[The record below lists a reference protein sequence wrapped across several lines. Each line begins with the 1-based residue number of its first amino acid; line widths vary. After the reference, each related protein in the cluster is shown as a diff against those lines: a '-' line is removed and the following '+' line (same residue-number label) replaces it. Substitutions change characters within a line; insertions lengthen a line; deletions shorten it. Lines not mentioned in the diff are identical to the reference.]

1 MKRRI
6 LTKLTLML
14 ILIVLTCG
22 ILSINVQA
30 ASTSIKASST
40 NVKVGTRVTITINW
54 TAASWDLV
62 VSGDGI
68 STERYASVTDDA
80 ENASFSETISFTP
93 TSAGTYTINLTG
105 SVTDEN
111 SVDSDGKPVSTPVN
125 KSISIRVTENS
136 SSSGG
141 NGNSGGNTSGGG
153 SSNTGDDD
161 EGETPNITFT
171 STSGTGYAT
180 TDEVNIRSNPSLSA
194 EVIDQLDKGD
204 SITITGIGN
213 GWYRVNYGGQT
224 AYVSSSYITTTKP
237 TSTEDEKKTE
247 EDDKKNEDD
256 NENKSNAKELSSLTV
271 EQYKLEPDFSPD
283 ITEYSLTVGRDVEN
297 LVIEAVASDENATV
311 EITGNNGL
319 LLGENTVNI
328 KVTAEDGTVRTYKIN
343 VTKVEEVGLKL
354 SELTIENYVLT
365 PEFSS
370 DVYEYTLNIGDISV
384 TSLNIIAN
392 SADENINVEIVGNN
406 NLKPGENIITILVSS
421 DEEDITTVYQII
433 VNINESFTD
442 QVIIKDN
449 SNMYIY
455 IGIGLA
461 VLILL
466 IIIIVVVRKR
476 RKAAEEEFAPLN
488 TYDLNF
494 SSNKDDKDS
503 TGSDDINSEENT
515 KKAEKA
521 RRKKEKSEEND
532 YSLNSNNYESDETPR
547 RGRGKHF

>member
-1 MKRRI
+1 MKKVIKI
-6 LTKLTLML
+6 LASIIILAAGLLLM
-14 ILIVLTCG
+14 
-22 ILSINVQA
+22 SSNSEA
-30 ASTSIKASST
+30 ASARMSANKT
-40 NVKVGTRVTITINW
+40 KVEV
-54 TAASWDLV
+54 
-62 VSGDGI
+62 GD
-68 STERYASVTDDA
+68 T
-80 ENASFSETISFTP
+80 
-93 TSAGTYTINLTG
+93 
-105 SVTDEN
+105 
-111 SVDSDGKPVSTPVN
+111 
-125 KSISIRVTENS
+125 IRVTVNINAAQWNLKLYANGSQIASSKELDNYESNISESFSGTYKATKSGTVTFTLEGDITDFDWTNTIVDESLNVTVSSGS

-141 NGNSGGNTSGGG
+141 GNSEGGNTSGGG

-161 EGETPNITFT
+161 EEETPSMSFT
-171 STSGTGYAT
+171 SVNQTVYAT
-180 TDEVNIRSNPSLSA
+180 DSVNVRSNPSTSGSIIGSLS
-194 EVIDQLDKGD
+194 EGD
-204 SITITGIGN
+204 SVTRTGIGD
-213 GWYRVNYGGQT
+213 GWSRISYGGQT

-297 LVIEAVASDENATV
+297 LVIEAVATDENATV

-343 VTKVEEVGLKL
+343 VTKVEQVGLKL

-421 DEEDITTVYQII
+421 DEEDITTVYQIV

-449 SNMYIY
+449 SNMYMY
-455 IGIGLA
+455 IGIGIA

-476 RKAAEEEFAPLN
+476 RKATEEEFAPLN
-488 TYDLNF
+488 TYDLDF

-503 TGSDDINSEENT
+503 TGSDDINSEENA
-515 KKAEKA
+515 KKEEKA
-521 RRKKEKSEEND
+521 RRKKEKSEEKD
-532 YSLNSNNYESDETPR
+532 YSLNPNNYESDETPR

>member
-1 MKRRI
+1 MNSIIKKIATIIIIII
-6 LTKLTLML
+6 LGLGCYTTY
-14 ILIVLTCG
+14 
-22 ILSINVQA
+22 SHA
-30 ASTSIKASST
+30 
-40 NVKVGTRVTITINW
+40 
-54 TAASWDLV
+54 
-62 VSGDGI
+62 
-68 STERYASVTDDA
+68 
-80 ENASFSETISFTP
+80 ASFSITSGISEITVGKSYTIS
-93 TSAGTYTINLTG
+93 INAKGLTG
-105 SVTDEN
+105 KFNITHSSNVSVNMDSIWVENGSAEGTIKVTANKEGTATVTIAPDEEFGVSDSNGLVSLSPKTDTVIVKAKESDNN
-111 SVDSDGKPVSTPVN
+111 ST
-125 KSISIRVTENS
+125 
-136 SSSGG
+136 
-141 NGNSGGNTSGGG
+141 GG
-153 SSNTGDDD
+153 SDDNND
-161 EGETPNITFT
+161 DKTETPSMSFT
-171 STSGTGYAT
+171 SVNETVYATDSVNVRSSPSTSGTRIG
-180 TDEVNIRSNPSLSA
+180 SLS
-194 EVIDQLDKGD
+194 EGD
-204 SITITGIGN
+204 SVTRTGIGD
-213 GWYRVNYGGQT
+213 GWSRIKYEGQT
-224 AYVSSSYITTTKP
+224 AYVSSSYLDTTKP
-237 TSTEDEKKTE
+237 KTTENDKKNE

-256 NENKSNAKELSSLTV
+256 NENKSNAKQLSSLTV
-271 EQYKLEPDFSPD
+271 DQYKLEPDFNPD

-297 LVIEAVASDENATV
+297 LVIEAVASDEKATV

-343 VTKVEEVGLKL
+343 VTKVEEIGIQL
-354 SELTIENYVLT
+354 SELTVENYVLT

-384 TSLNIIAN
+384 TSLNIIAKSN
-392 SADENINVEIVGNN
+392 NENVNVEIAGNN

-488 TYDLNF
+488 TYDLDF
-494 SSNKDDKDS
+494 SSNKDDKEDS
-503 TGSDDINSEENT
+503 TGLDGLNPEENT

>member
-1 MKRRI
+1 MKKVIKI
-6 LTKLTLML
+6 LASIIILAAGLLLM
-14 ILIVLTCG
+14 
-22 ILSINVQA
+22 SSNSEA
-30 ASTSIKASST
+30 ASARMSANKT
-40 NVKVGTRVTITINW
+40 KVEV
-54 TAASWDLV
+54 
-62 VSGDGI
+62 GD
-68 STERYASVTDDA
+68 T
-80 ENASFSETISFTP
+80 
-93 TSAGTYTINLTG
+93 
-105 SVTDEN
+105 
-111 SVDSDGKPVSTPVN
+111 
-125 KSISIRVTENS
+125 IRVTVNINAAQWNLKLYANGSQIASSKELDNYESNISESFSGTYKATKSGTVTFTLEGDITDFDWTNTIVDESLNVTVSSGS

-141 NGNSGGNTSGGG
+141 GNSEGGNTSGGG

-161 EGETPNITFT
+161 EEETPSMSFT
-171 STSGTGYAT
+171 SVNQTVYATDSVNVRSSPSTSGSIIG
-180 TDEVNIRSNPSLSA
+180 SLS
-194 EVIDQLDKGD
+194 EGD
-204 SITITGIGN
+204 SVTRTGIGD
-213 GWYRVNYGGQT
+213 GWSRISYGGQT
-224 AYVSSSYITTTKP
+224 AYVSSSYLTTTKP

-297 LVIEAVASDENATV
+297 LVIEAVASDEKATV

-406 NLKPGENIITILVSS
+406 DLKPGENIITILVSS

-455 IGIGLA
+455 IGIGIA

-488 TYDLNF
+488 TYDLDF
-494 SSNKDDKDS
+494 SSNKDDKEDS
-503 TGSDDINSEENT
+503 TGLDGLNPEENT

>member
-80 ENASFSETISFTP
+80 ESASFSETISFTP

-125 KSISIRVTENS
+125 KSISIKVTENS

-161 EGETPNITFT
+161 KDETPSMSFT
-171 STSGTGYAT
+171 SVNQTVYAT
-180 TDEVNIRSNPSLSA
+180 DDGINVRNSPVDG
-194 EVIDQLDKGD
+194 EVIGSLDKGD
-204 SITITGIGN
+204 SVTRTGIGD
-213 GWYRVNYGGQT
+213 GWSRIKYKGKT

-283 ITEYSLTVGRDVEN
+283 ITEYSLTVGKDVED
-297 LVIEAVASDENATV
+297 LVIEAVAADENATV

-384 TSLNIIAN
+384 TSLNIIAKSN
-392 SADENINVEIVGNN
+392 NENVNVEIAGNN

-421 DEEDITTVYQII
+421 DEGDTTTVYQII
-433 VNINESFTD
+433 VNIDEAFKN
-442 QVIIKDN
+442 QVATTDN
-449 SNMYIY
+449 SNMYMY
-455 IGIGLA
+455 IGVGAA
-461 VLILL
+461 VVILL

-494 SSNKDDKDS
+494 SSNNNVTNKDAVNETEKDID
-503 TGSDDINSEENT
+503 TKEEKT
-515 KKAEKA
+515 
-521 RRKKEKSEEND
+521 RKKKKDKLEEEE
-532 YSLNSNNYESDETPR
+532 YSLNSNGYDSNETPR
-547 RGRGKHF
+547 KRGKHF

>member
-161 EGETPNITFT
+161 EEETPSMSFT
-171 STSGTGYAT
+171 SVNQTVYAT
-180 TDEVNIRSNPSLSA
+180 DSVNVRSNPSTSGSIIGSLS
-194 EVIDQLDKGD
+194 EGD
-204 SITITGIGN
+204 SVTRTGIGD
-213 GWYRVNYGGQT
+213 GWSRISYGGQT

-392 SADENINVEIVGNN
+392 AADENVNIEIVGNN
-406 NLKPGENIITILVSS
+406 DLKPGENIITILVSS

-488 TYDLNF
+488 TYDLDF
-494 SSNKDDKDS
+494 SSNKDDKEDS
-503 TGSDDINSEENT
+503 TSLDGLNPEENT

>member
-1 MKRRI
+1 MKKVIKI
-6 LTKLTLML
+6 LVSIIILAAGLLLMSGNSDAATVRMSANKTKVNVGDT
-14 ILIVLTCG
+14 IKVTVN
-22 ILSINVQA
+22 INA
-30 ASTSIKASST
+30 AQWKLKLYANGSQIAYSEELENYKS
-40 NVKVGTRVTITINW
+40 N
-54 TAASWDLV
+54 
-62 VSGDGI
+62 I
-68 STERYASVTDDA
+68 SE
-80 ENASFSETISFTP
+80 SFS
-93 TSAGTYTINLTG
+93 GTYKATKTG
-105 SVTDEN
+105 SVTFTLEGDITDFDWTN
-111 SVDSDGKPVSTPVN
+111 TIIDRTLN
-125 KSISIRVTENS
+125 VTVES
-136 SSSGG
+136 SSSGSSG
-141 NGNSGGNTSGGG
+141 SGNSGGNTSGGG
-153 SSNTGDDD
+153 SSNTGDD
-161 EGETPNITFT
+161 EKNETPSMSFT
-171 STSGTGYAT
+171 SVNQTVYAT
-180 TDEVNIRSNPSLSA
+180 DSVNVRSNPSTSSSIIGSLS
-194 EVIDQLDKGD
+194 EGD
-204 SITITGIGN
+204 SVTRTGIGD
-213 GWYRVNYGGQT
+213 GWSRISYDGQT
-224 AYVSSSYITTTKP
+224 AYVSSSYVTTTKP
-237 TSTEDEKKTE
+237 KTTEDDKKTE

-283 ITEYSLTVGRDVEN
+283 ITEYSLTVGRDVED
-297 LVIEAVASDENATV
+297 LVIEAVAADENATV

-384 TSLNIIAN
+384 TSLNIVAN
-392 SADENINVEIVGNN
+392 AIDENATVEIVGNN
-406 NLKPGENIITILVSS
+406 DLKPGENIITILVSS
-421 DEEDITTVYQII
+421 DEEEVTTVYQIV

-442 QVIIKDN
+442 QVVIKDN

-455 IGIGLA
+455 IGIGIA

-466 IIIIVVVRKR
+466 IIIIVVIRKR
-476 RKAAEEEFAPLN
+476 RKAAEEDFAPLN
-488 TYDLNF
+488 TYDLDF

-503 TGSDDINSEENT
+503 TGSDNINQEENS
-515 KKAEKA
+515 KKEEKT

>member
-1 MKRRI
+1 MKKVIKI
-6 LTKLTLML
+6 LASIIILAAGLLLM
-14 ILIVLTCG
+14 
-22 ILSINVQA
+22 SSDSEA
-30 ASTSIKASST
+30 ASARMSANKT
-40 NVKVGTRVTITINW
+40 KVEV
-54 TAASWDLV
+54 
-62 VSGDGI
+62 GD
-68 STERYASVTDDA
+68 T
-80 ENASFSETISFTP
+80 
-93 TSAGTYTINLTG
+93 
-105 SVTDEN
+105 
-111 SVDSDGKPVSTPVN
+111 
-125 KSISIRVTENS
+125 IRVTVNINAAQWNLKLYANGSQIASSKELDNYESNISESFSGTYKATKSGTVTFTLEGDITDFDWTNTIIDESLNVTVSSGS

-161 EGETPNITFT
+161 EEETPSMSFT
-171 STSGTGYAT
+171 SVNQTVYAT
-180 TDEVNIRSNPSLSA
+180 DSVNVRSNPSTSGSIIGSLS
-194 EVIDQLDKGD
+194 EGD
-204 SITITGIGN
+204 SVTRTGIGD
-213 GWYRVNYGGQT
+213 GWSRISYGGQT

-256 NENKSNAKELSSLTV
+256 NENKSNAKELSSLIV

-392 SADENINVEIVGNN
+392 AADENVNIEIVGNN
-406 NLKPGENIITILVSS
+406 DLKPGENIITILVSS

-476 RKAAEEEFAPLN
+476 RKAAEEEFTPLN

-503 TGSDDINSEENT
+503 TGSDDINSEENA
-515 KKAEKA
+515 KKEEKA
-521 RRKKEKSEEND
+521 RRKKEKSKEND
-532 YSLNSNNYESDETPR
+532 YSLSSNNYESDETPR

>member
-1 MKRRI
+1 MKKVIKI
-6 LTKLTLML
+6 LASIIILAAGLLLM
-14 ILIVLTCG
+14 
-22 ILSINVQA
+22 SSNSEA
-30 ASTSIKASST
+30 ASASMLANKTKVEVGDTIKVTVNINAAQWNLKLYANGSQIASSKELD
-40 NVKVGTRVTITINW
+40 NYESN
-54 TAASWDLV
+54 
-62 VSGDGI
+62 I
-68 STERYASVTDDA
+68 SE
-80 ENASFSETISFTP
+80 SFS
-93 TSAGTYTINLTG
+93 GTYKATKSGTVKFTLEGDITDFDWTNTIIDESLN
-105 SVTDEN
+105 VT
-111 SVDSDGKPVSTPVN
+111 VS
-125 KSISIRVTENS
+125 SGS

-141 NGNSGGNTSGGG
+141 GNSEGGNTSGGG

-161 EGETPNITFT
+161 EEETPSMSFT
-171 STSGTGYAT
+171 SVNQTVYAT
-180 TDEVNIRSNPSLSA
+180 DDGINVRNSPVDG
-194 EVIDQLDKGD
+194 EVIGSLDKGD
-204 SITITGIGN
+204 SVTRTGIGD
-213 GWYRVNYGGQT
+213 GWSRIKYKGKT

-283 ITEYSLTVGRDVEN
+283 ITEYSLTVGKDVED
-297 LVIEAVASDENATV
+297 LVIEAVAADENATV

-384 TSLNIIAN
+384 TSLNIIAKSN
-392 SADENINVEIVGNN
+392 NENVNVEIAGNN

-421 DEEDITTVYQII
+421 DEGDTTTVYQII
-433 VNINESFTD
+433 VNIDEAFKN
-442 QVIIKDN
+442 QVATTDN
-449 SNMYIY
+449 SNMYMY
-455 IGIGLA
+455 IGVGAA
-461 VLILL
+461 VVILL

-494 SSNKDDKDS
+494 SSNNNVTNKDAVNETEKDID
-503 TGSDDINSEENT
+503 TKEEKT
-515 KKAEKA
+515 
-521 RRKKEKSEEND
+521 RKKKKDKLEEEE
-532 YSLNSNNYESDETPR
+532 YSLNSNGYDSNETPR
-547 RGRGKHF
+547 KRGKHF

>member
-1 MKRRI
+1 MKKVIKI
-6 LTKLTLML
+6 LASIIILAAGLLLM
-14 ILIVLTCG
+14 
-22 ILSINVQA
+22 SSDSEA
-30 ASTSIKASST
+30 ASARMSANKT
-40 NVKVGTRVTITINW
+40 KVEV
-54 TAASWDLV
+54 
-62 VSGDGI
+62 GD
-68 STERYASVTDDA
+68 T
-80 ENASFSETISFTP
+80 
-93 TSAGTYTINLTG
+93 
-105 SVTDEN
+105 
-111 SVDSDGKPVSTPVN
+111 
-125 KSISIRVTENS
+125 IRVTVNINAAQWNLKLYANGSQIASSKELDNYESNISESFSGTYKATKSGTVTFTLEGDITDFDWTNTIVDESLNVTVSSGS

-141 NGNSGGNTSGGG
+141 GNSEGGNTSGGG

-161 EGETPNITFT
+161 EEETPSMSFT
-171 STSGTGYAT
+171 SVNQTVYAT
-180 TDEVNIRSNPSLSA
+180 DSVNVRSNPSTSGSIIGSLS
-194 EVIDQLDKGD
+194 EGD
-204 SITITGIGN
+204 SVTRTGIGD
-213 GWYRVNYGGQT
+213 GWSRISYGGQT

-392 SADENINVEIVGNN
+392 AADENVNIEIVGNN
-406 NLKPGENIITILVSS
+406 DLKPGENIITILVSS

-488 TYDLNF
+488 TYDLDF
-494 SSNKDDKDS
+494 SSNKDDKEDS
-503 TGSDDINSEENT
+503 TSLDGLNPEENT

>member
-1 MKRRI
+1 MKKVIKI
-6 LTKLTLML
+6 LASIIILAAGLLLM
-14 ILIVLTCG
+14 
-22 ILSINVQA
+22 SSNSEA
-30 ASTSIKASST
+30 ASARMSANKT
-40 NVKVGTRVTITINW
+40 KVEV
-54 TAASWDLV
+54 
-62 VSGDGI
+62 GD
-68 STERYASVTDDA
+68 T
-80 ENASFSETISFTP
+80 
-93 TSAGTYTINLTG
+93 
-105 SVTDEN
+105 
-111 SVDSDGKPVSTPVN
+111 
-125 KSISIRVTENS
+125 IRVTVNINAAQWNLKLYANGSQIASSKELDNYESNISESFSGTYKATKSGTVTFTLEGDITDFDWTNTIVDESLNVTVSSGS

-141 NGNSGGNTSGGG
+141 GNSEGGNTSGGG

-161 EGETPNITFT
+161 EEETPSMSFT
-171 STSGTGYAT
+171 SVNQTVYATDSVNVRSSPSTSGSIIG
-180 TDEVNIRSNPSLSA
+180 SLS
-194 EVIDQLDKGD
+194 EGD
-204 SITITGIGN
+204 SVTRTGIGD
-213 GWYRVNYGGQT
+213 GWSRISYGGQT
-224 AYVSSSYITTTKP
+224 AYVSSSYLTTTKP
-237 TSTEDEKKTE
+237 TSTEDERTE
-247 EDDKKNEDD
+247 EEEENQDEDD
-256 NENKSNAKELSSLTV
+256 ENKSNVKELSSLTV

-297 LVIEAVASDENATV
+297 LVIEAVATDENATV

-343 VTKVEEVGLKL
+343 VTKVEQVGLKL

-370 DVYEYTLNIGDISV
+370 DIYEYTLNIGDISV
-384 TSLNIIAN
+384 TSLNIVAN
-392 SADENINVEIVGNN
+392 AVDENVNIEIVGNN
-406 NLKPGENIITILVSS
+406 DLKPGENIITILVSS
-421 DEEDITTVYQII
+421 DEEDITTVYQIV
-433 VNINESFTD
+433 VNIDESFTD
-442 QVIIKDN
+442 QVVIDN

-455 IGIGLA
+455 IGIGIA

-503 TGSDDINSEENT
+503 TGSDDINSEENA
-515 KKAEKA
+515 KKEEKA
-521 RRKKEKSEEND
+521 RRKKEKSEEKD

>member
-1 MKRRI
+1 MKKVIKI
-6 LTKLTLML
+6 LASIIILAAGLLLM
-14 ILIVLTCG
+14 
-22 ILSINVQA
+22 SSNSEA
-30 ASTSIKASST
+30 ASASMLANKTKVEVGDTIKVTVNINAAQWNLKLYANGSQIASSKELD
-40 NVKVGTRVTITINW
+40 NYESN
-54 TAASWDLV
+54 
-62 VSGDGI
+62 I
-68 STERYASVTDDA
+68 SE
-80 ENASFSETISFTP
+80 SFS
-93 TSAGTYTINLTG
+93 GTYKATKSGTVKFTLEGDITDFDWTNTIIDESLN
-105 SVTDEN
+105 VT
-111 SVDSDGKPVSTPVN
+111 VS
-125 KSISIRVTENS
+125 SGS

-141 NGNSGGNTSGGG
+141 GNSEGGNTSGGG

-161 EGETPNITFT
+161 EEETPSMSFT
-171 STSGTGYAT
+171 SVNQTVYAT
-180 TDEVNIRSNPSLSA
+180 DDGINVRNSPVDG
-194 EVIDQLDKGD
+194 EVIGSLDKGD
-204 SITITGIGN
+204 SVTRTGIGD
-213 GWYRVNYGGQT
+213 GWSRIKYKGKT

-271 EQYKLEPDFSPD
+271 DQYKLEPDFNPD

-297 LVIEAVASDENATV
+297 LVIEAVASDEKATV

-354 SELTIENYVLT
+354 SELTVENYVLT

-384 TSLNIIAN
+384 TSLNIIAKSN
-392 SADENINVEIVGNN
+392 NENVNVEIAGNN

-421 DEEDITTVYQII
+421 DEGDTTTVYQII
-433 VNINESFTD
+433 VNIDEAFKN
-442 QVIIKDN
+442 QVATTDN
-449 SNMYIY
+449 SNMYMY
-455 IGIGLA
+455 IGVGAA
-461 VLILL
+461 VVILL

-494 SSNKDDKDS
+494 SSNNNVTNKDAVNETEKDID
-503 TGSDDINSEENT
+503 TKEEKT
-515 KKAEKA
+515 
-521 RRKKEKSEEND
+521 RKKKKDKLEEEE
-532 YSLNSNNYESDETPR
+532 YSLNSNGYDSNETPR
-547 RGRGKHF
+547 KRGKHF

>member
-105 SVTDEN
+105 SVTDKN

-125 KSISIRVTENS
+125 KSISIKVTENS

-161 EGETPNITFT
+161 KEETPSMSFT
-171 STSGTGYAT
+171 SVNQTVYAT
-180 TDEVNIRSNPSLSA
+180 DSVNVRSNPSTSSSVIGSLS
-194 EVIDQLDKGD
+194 EGD
-204 SITITGIGN
+204 SVTRTGIGD
-213 GWYRVNYGGQT
+213 GWSRISYGGQT
-224 AYVSSSYITTTKP
+224 AYVSSSYVTTTKP

-297 LVIEAVASDENATV
+297 LVIDAVAADENATV

-370 DVYEYTLNIGDISV
+370 DVYEYTLNIGNISV

-392 SADENINVEIVGNN
+392 AIDENANVEIVGNN
-406 NLKPGENIITILVSS
+406 DLKPGENIITILVSS
-421 DEEDITTVYQII
+421 DEEEVTTVYQIV

-442 QVIIKDN
+442 QVVIKDN

-455 IGIGLA
+455 IGIGIA
-461 VLILL
+461 VLIIL

-503 TGSDDINSEENT
+503 TGSDDINPEENT
-515 KKAEKA
+515 KKEEKA
-521 RRKKEKSEEND
+521 RRKKEKSKEND
-532 YSLNSNNYESDETPR
+532 YSLSSNNYESDETPR

>member
-1 MKRRI
+1 MKGKI
-6 LTKLTLML
+6 LTRLTLML

-93 TSAGTYTINLTG
+93 TSAGTYTVNLTG

-111 SVDSDGKPVSTPVN
+111 SVDANDKPVSTPVN
-125 KSISIRVTENS
+125 KSVTIKVTENS
-136 SSSGG
+136 SSSGSD
-141 NGNSGGNTSGGG
+141 NSGGNTSGGG

-161 EGETPNITFT
+161 EEETPRMSFT
-171 STSGTGYAT
+171 SVNQTVYAT
-180 TDEVNIRSNPSLSA
+180 DDGINVRNSPVDG
-194 EVIDQLDKGD
+194 EVIGSLDKGD
-204 SITITGIGN
+204 SVTRTGIGD
-213 GWYRVNYGGQT
+213 GWSRISYGGQT
-224 AYVSSSYITTTKP
+224 AYVSSSYVTTTKP

-297 LVIEAVASDENATV
+297 LVIDAVAADENATV

-370 DVYEYTLNIGDISV
+370 DVYEYTLNIGNISV

-392 SADENINVEIVGNN
+392 AIDENANVEIVGNN
-406 NLKPGENIITILVSS
+406 DLKPGENIITILVSS
-421 DEEDITTVYQII
+421 DEEEVTTVYQIV

-455 IGIGLA
+455 IGIGIA

-503 TGSDDINSEENT
+503 TGSDDINPEENT
-515 KKAEKA
+515 KKEEKA
-521 RRKKEKSEEND
+521 RRKKEKSKEND
-532 YSLNSNNYESDETPR
+532 YSLSSNNYESDETPR

>member
-80 ENASFSETISFTP
+80 ESASFSETISFTP

-125 KSISIRVTENS
+125 KSISIKVTENS

-161 EGETPNITFT
+161 KDETPSMSFT
-171 STSGTGYAT
+171 SVNQTVYAT
-180 TDEVNIRSNPSLSA
+180 DDGINVRNSPVDG
-194 EVIDQLDKGD
+194 EVIGSLDKGD
-204 SITITGIGN
+204 SVTRTGIGD
-213 GWYRVNYGGQT
+213 GWSRVKYYGQT
-224 AYVSSSYITTTKP
+224 AYVSSDYLDTTKP
-237 TSTEDEKKTE
+237 KTTENDKKDE
-247 EDDKKNEDD
+247 EDNKKSEDD
-256 NENKSNAKELSSLTV
+256 NEDKSNAKQLSSLTV

-283 ITEYSLTVGRDVEN
+283 ITEYSLTVGRDVED

-328 KVTAEDGTVRTYKIN
+328 KVTAEDGTVRAYKIN

-406 NLKPGENIITILVSS
+406 DLKPGENIITILVSS
-421 DEEDITTVYQII
+421 DEEDITTVYQIV
-433 VNINESFTD
+433 VNIDEAFKN
-442 QVIIKDN
+442 QVVANDN
-449 SNMYIY
+449 SNMYMY
-455 IGIGLA
+455 IGIGVA
-461 VLILL
+461 VVILL

-476 RKAAEEEFAPLN
+476 RKASEEEFAPLN
-488 TYDLNF
+488 TYDLDF
-494 SSNKDDKDS
+494 SSNRDDKDS
-503 TGSDDINSEENT
+503 TGSDDINLEENT
-515 KKAEKA
+515 KKEEKK

>member
-141 NGNSGGNTSGGG
+141 NGNSGGNTLGGG

-161 EGETPNITFT
+161 EEETPSMSFT
-171 STSGTGYAT
+171 SVNQTVYAT
-180 TDEVNIRSNPSLSA
+180 DSVNVRSNPSTSGSIIGSLS
-194 EVIDQLDKGD
+194 EGD
-204 SITITGIGN
+204 SVTRTGIGD
-213 GWYRVNYGGQT
+213 GWSRISYGGQT

-392 SADENINVEIVGNN
+392 AADENVNIEIVGNN
-406 NLKPGENIITILVSS
+406 DLKPGENIITILVSS

-488 TYDLNF
+488 TYDLDF
-494 SSNKDDKDS
+494 SSNKDDKEDS
-503 TGSDDINSEENT
+503 TSLDGLNPEENT

>member
-1 MKRRI
+1 MKKVIKI
-6 LTKLTLML
+6 LASIIILAAGLLLM
-14 ILIVLTCG
+14 
-22 ILSINVQA
+22 SSNSEA
-30 ASTSIKASST
+30 ASARMSANKT
-40 NVKVGTRVTITINW
+40 KVEV
-54 TAASWDLV
+54 
-62 VSGDGI
+62 GD
-68 STERYASVTDDA
+68 T
-80 ENASFSETISFTP
+80 
-93 TSAGTYTINLTG
+93 
-105 SVTDEN
+105 
-111 SVDSDGKPVSTPVN
+111 
-125 KSISIRVTENS
+125 IRVTVNINAAQWNLKLYANGSQIASSKELDNYESNISESFSGTYKATKSGTVTFTLEGDITDFDWTNTIVDESLNVTVSSGS

-141 NGNSGGNTSGGG
+141 GNSEGGNTSGGG

-161 EGETPNITFT
+161 EEETPSMSFT
-171 STSGTGYAT
+171 SVNQTVYAT
-180 TDEVNIRSNPSLSA
+180 DSVNVRSNPSTSGSIIGSLS
-194 EVIDQLDKGD
+194 EGD
-204 SITITGIGN
+204 SVTRTGIGD
-213 GWYRVNYGGQT
+213 GWSRISYGGQT

-297 LVIEAVASDENATV
+297 LVIEAVATDENATV

-343 VTKVEEVGLKL
+343 VTKVEQVGLKL

-370 DVYEYTLNIGDISV
+370 DIYEYTLNIGDISV
-384 TSLNIIAN
+384 TSLNIVAN
-392 SADENINVEIVGNN
+392 AVDENVNIEIVGNN
-406 NLKPGENIITILVSS
+406 DLKPGENIITILVSS
-421 DEEDITTVYQII
+421 DEEDITTVYQIV
-433 VNINESFTD
+433 VNIDESFTD
-442 QVIIKDN
+442 QVVIDN

-455 IGIGLA
+455 IGIGIA

>member
-161 EGETPNITFT
+161 EEETPSMSFT
-171 STSGTGYAT
+171 SVNQTVYAT
-180 TDEVNIRSNPSLSA
+180 DSVNVRSNPSTSGSIIGSLS
-194 EVIDQLDKGD
+194 EGD
-204 SITITGIGN
+204 SVTRTGIGD
-213 GWYRVNYGGQT
+213 GWSRISYGGQT

-384 TSLNIIAN
+384 TSLNIIAKSN
-392 SADENINVEIVGNN
+392 NENVNVEIAGNN

-421 DEEDITTVYQII
+421 DEGDTTTVYQII
-433 VNINESFTD
+433 VNIDEAFKN
-442 QVIIKDN
+442 QVATTDN
-449 SNMYIY
+449 SNMYMY
-455 IGIGLA
+455 IGVGAA
-461 VLILL
+461 VVILL

-494 SSNKDDKDS
+494 SSNNNVTNKDAVNETEKDID
-503 TGSDDINSEENT
+503 TKEEKT
-515 KKAEKA
+515 
-521 RRKKEKSEEND
+521 RKKKKDKLEEEE
-532 YSLNSNNYESDETPR
+532 YSLNSNGYDSNETPR
-547 RGRGKHF
+547 KRGKHF

>member
-1 MKRRI
+1 MKKVIKI
-6 LTKLTLML
+6 LASIIILAAGLLLM
-14 ILIVLTCG
+14 
-22 ILSINVQA
+22 SSNSEA
-30 ASTSIKASST
+30 ASARMSANKT
-40 NVKVGTRVTITINW
+40 KVEV
-54 TAASWDLV
+54 
-62 VSGDGI
+62 GD
-68 STERYASVTDDA
+68 T
-80 ENASFSETISFTP
+80 
-93 TSAGTYTINLTG
+93 
-105 SVTDEN
+105 
-111 SVDSDGKPVSTPVN
+111 
-125 KSISIRVTENS
+125 IRVTVNINAAQWNLKLYANGSQIASSKELDNYESNISESFSGTYKATKSGTVTFTLEGDITDFDWTNTIVDESLNVTVSSGS

-161 EGETPNITFT
+161 EEETPSMSFT
-171 STSGTGYAT
+171 SVNQTVYATDSVNVRSSPSTSGSIIG
-180 TDEVNIRSNPSLSA
+180 SLS
-194 EVIDQLDKGD
+194 EGD
-204 SITITGIGN
+204 SVTRTGIGD
-213 GWYRVNYGGQT
+213 GWSRISYGGQT

-392 SADENINVEIVGNN
+392 AADENVNIEIVGNN
-406 NLKPGENIITILVSS
+406 DLKPGENIITILVSS

-476 RKAAEEEFAPLN
+476 RKAAEEEFTPLN

-503 TGSDDINSEENT
+503 TGSDDINSEENA
-515 KKAEKA
+515 KKEEKA
-521 RRKKEKSEEND
+521 RRKKEKSKEND
-532 YSLNSNNYESDETPR
+532 YSLSSNNYESDETPR

>member
-161 EGETPNITFT
+161 EEETPSMSFT
-171 STSGTGYAT
+171 SVNQTVYAT
-180 TDEVNIRSNPSLSA
+180 DSVNVRSNPSTSGSIIGSLS
-194 EVIDQLDKGD
+194 EGD
-204 SITITGIGN
+204 SVTRTGIGD
-213 GWYRVNYGGQT
+213 GWSRISYGGQT

-392 SADENINVEIVGNN
+392 AADENVNIEIVGNN
-406 NLKPGENIITILVSS
+406 DLKPGENIITILVSS

-488 TYDLNF
+488 TYDLDF
-494 SSNKDDKDS
+494 SSNKDDKEDS
-503 TGSDDINSEENT
+503 TSLDGLNPEENT
-515 KKAEKA
+515 KRAEKA

>member
-1 MKRRI
+1 MKKVIKI
-6 LTKLTLML
+6 LASIIILAAGLLLM
-14 ILIVLTCG
+14 
-22 ILSINVQA
+22 SSNSEA
-30 ASTSIKASST
+30 ASASMLANKTKVEVGDTIKVTVNINAAQWNLKLYANGSQIASSKELD
-40 NVKVGTRVTITINW
+40 NYESN
-54 TAASWDLV
+54 
-62 VSGDGI
+62 I
-68 STERYASVTDDA
+68 SE
-80 ENASFSETISFTP
+80 SFS
-93 TSAGTYTINLTG
+93 GTYKATKSGTVKFTLEGDITDFDWTNTIIDESLN
-105 SVTDEN
+105 VT
-111 SVDSDGKPVSTPVN
+111 VS
-125 KSISIRVTENS
+125 SGS

-141 NGNSGGNTSGGG
+141 GNSEGGNTSGGG

-161 EGETPNITFT
+161 EEETPSMSFT
-171 STSGTGYAT
+171 SVNQTVYAT
-180 TDEVNIRSNPSLSA
+180 DDGINVRNSPVDG
-194 EVIDQLDKGD
+194 EVIGSLDKGD
-204 SITITGIGN
+204 SVTRTGIGD
-213 GWYRVNYGGQT
+213 GWSRIKYKGKT

-297 LVIEAVASDENATV
+297 LVIEAVASDEKATV

-384 TSLNIIAN
+384 TSLNIIAKSN
-392 SADENINVEIVGNN
+392 NENVNVEIAGNN

-421 DEEDITTVYQII
+421 DEGDTTTVYQII
-433 VNINESFTD
+433 VNIDEAFKN
-442 QVIIKDN
+442 QVATTDN
-449 SNMYIY
+449 SNMYMY
-455 IGIGLA
+455 IGVGAA
-461 VLILL
+461 VVILL

-494 SSNKDDKDS
+494 SSNNNVTNKDAVNETEKDID
-503 TGSDDINSEENT
+503 TKEEKT
-515 KKAEKA
+515 
-521 RRKKEKSEEND
+521 RKKKKDKLEEEE
-532 YSLNSNNYESDETPR
+532 YSLNSNGYDSNETPR
-547 RGRGKHF
+547 KRGKHF